1 MTDKQI
7 IIDGVDVNYCPNHYN
22 GWSALHRD
30 TIPMCECGYD
40 RECKPKYFQCS
51 YYVKC
56 LEQKLQCKEQE
67 CEQQKVENETLKQ
80 YKGSKQA
87 SYETM
92 QNEWN
97 KAVNA
102 NRQLKKENEDLKNAY
117 TRLNALYNENCNF
130 TGKLEETLI
139 EIIEIAKP
147 YQKEIKKI
155 CGNCDNYDD
164 SHACCRFDLNCYQYK
179 KGDTKA
185 CDKFIE
191 LKKFEI
197 NNLANKILQKGV
209 ENEIL

>member
-1 MTDKQI
+1 MPDKQI
-7 IIDGVDVNYCPNHYN
+7 IDVSKCEYYKEYSDPNEDGDEYNDV
-22 GWSALHRD
+22 
-30 TIPMCECGYD
+30 CECSITESAFCFDECNSNCYFKNWQHKE
-40 RECKPKYFQCS
+40 RECDELN
-51 YYVKC
+51 
-56 LEQKLQCKEQE
+56 LENFDLKDRLQHTEFVLETANSTIKLN
-67 CEQQKVENETLKQ
+67 EQQLDQLKVENE
-80 YKGSKQA
+80 
-87 SYETM
+87 E
-92 QNEWN
+92 
-97 KAVNA
+97 
-102 NRQLKKENEDLKNAY
+102 LKNAY
-117 TRLNALYNENCNF
+117 ARLNALYNDNCNF
-130 TGKLEETLI
+130 TGKLEETLT